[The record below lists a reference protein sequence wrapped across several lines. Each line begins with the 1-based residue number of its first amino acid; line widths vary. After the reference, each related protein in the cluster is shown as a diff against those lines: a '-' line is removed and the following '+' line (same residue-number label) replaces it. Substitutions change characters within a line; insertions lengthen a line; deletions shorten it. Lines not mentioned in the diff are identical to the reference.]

1 MTTVT
6 EYKHGKTV
14 KIPDYNGQIPEGKAF
29 YAWNSREDGTGAVYK
44 AGKKVLMVENLHLYP
59 MFIDANANDAI
70 EDVPEEASE

>member
-6 EYKHGKTV
+6 EYKHGRAV
-14 KIPDYNGQIPEGKAF
+14 KIPDYNGEVPVGKAF

-44 AGKKVLMVENLHLYP
+44 AGKKVLMIENLHLFP

-70 EDVPEEASE
+70 EETEEVSE